1 MTDHAHVDIV
11 TLLLFLAYRERPE
24 NETWGALFDVL
35 EVAVFDDAA
44 CDRALVSAIEAD
56 DKPALDLVRKLR
68 HMTPEQRERVKVE
81 VERMLFEA
89 EQLSRR

>member
-1 MTDHAHVDIV
+1 MTDPAHVDIV

-24 NETWGALFDVL
+24 NETWGALYDVL
-35 EVAVFDDAA
+35 EVGRFHASA
-44 CDRALVSAIEAD
+44 CDLALEAAIEAD
-56 DKPALDLVRKLR
+56 DKTALDLVRKLR
-68 HMTPEQRERVKVE
+68 HMTPEQRECVKVE